1 MNENKNTTDSTAIAE
16 MDTTRPVAT
25 PAEQILQ
32 PLELSDDSL
41 FLYSTNYGG
50 KPVQLLKTVLQ
61 KAIAA
66 GEAKASAII
75 AAQRELGETG
85 CNRDE
90 RLMDVEKR
98 LFFNAA
104 QQEYGARE
112 DLDVNTWR
120 QVCDALVKMSRWVR
134 DLEPSTRA

>member
-25 PAEQILQ
+25 PAEQRVQ
-32 PLELSDDSL
+32 PLELSDYRL

-50 KPVQLLKTVLQ
+50 KPVQFQ

-75 AAQRELGETG
+75 AAQRELGETW

-104 QQEYGARE
+104 QQAYGTR
-112 DLDVNTWR
+112 DDWDVNTWR
-120 QVCDALVKMSRWVR
+120 QVCDALVKMSSWVR
-134 DLEPSTRA
+134 DLEPSIRA